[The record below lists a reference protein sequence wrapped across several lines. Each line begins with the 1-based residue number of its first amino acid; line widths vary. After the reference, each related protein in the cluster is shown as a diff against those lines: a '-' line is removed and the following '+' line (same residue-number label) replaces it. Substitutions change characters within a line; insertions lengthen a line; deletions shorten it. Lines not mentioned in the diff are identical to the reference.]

1 MSLVDVAAFALV
13 AAVVGGLVGF
23 LVARRFQVDA
33 PPAQAAAAGAQALE
47 PDVRFEQLLRSITVG
62 IVTLDRRGYVTS
74 LNAAAGVIFD
84 IGSWPVL
91 GRAIIELVPSFDL
104 DRRVNDALAGHPSRG
119 TIALSGVG
127 GGRTLTVA
135 TLPIDGAE
143 GAIVIATDETRLHEL
158 EKTRREFVSSVS
170 HELRTPLSSIK
181 LMIETLLDR
190 PDDAEASGLFLP
202 RIKEE
207 VDRMVQL
214 VADLLELTRAESGQL
229 RLRRADVDLYAVAA
243 STVRTFEQRAAQ
255 LDLTMRLSGEP
266 THVDGDEHRLAQ
278 VVVNLVDNAVRH
290 TPANGVVGVAVTARG
305 GEAVLQVRDTGAG
318 IPYRDLPHVFERFY
332 VVDRSRAR
340 EAGGTGLG
348 LSIVKQIVEAHGGV
362 VTAESELGAGST
374 FTCIFPLARQAALSA
389 V

>member
-1 MSLVDVAAFALV
+1 MSQADVAAIGLV
-13 AAVVGGLVGF
+13 AAVFGALAGL
-23 LVARRFQVDA
+23 LLARKLQSEARPLDAA
-33 PPAQAAAAGAQALE
+33 PPQVQGLE
-47 PDVRFEQLLRSITVG
+47 PDARFEQLLRSITIG
-62 IVTLDRRGYVTS
+62 IVTLDRRGYVTL

-84 IGSWPVL
+84 IGSRPVL

-119 TIALSGVG
+119 TISLSGVA

-143 GAIVIATDETRLHEL
+143 GAIVIAADETRLHEL

-190 PDDAEASGLFLP
+190 PDDAEARSIFLP
-202 RIKEE
+202 RVNEE

-214 VADLLELTRAESGQL
+214 VADLLELTRAEAGQL
-229 RLRRADVDLYAVAA
+229 RLRRSEVDLHAVAA
-243 STVRTFEQRAAQ
+243 STIRTFEQRAAQ
-255 LDLTMRLSGEP
+255 LDLTLRLSGEP
-266 THVDGDEHRLAQ
+266 TRIDGDENRLAQ
-278 VVVNLVDNAVRH
+278 VVVNLVDNALRH
-290 TPANGVVGVAVTARG
+290 TPAHGVVAVAVSARG
-305 GEAVLQVRDTGAG
+305 AEAVLQVRDTGAG

-374 FTCIFPLARQAALSA
+374 FTCVFPLARPAA
-389 V
+389 